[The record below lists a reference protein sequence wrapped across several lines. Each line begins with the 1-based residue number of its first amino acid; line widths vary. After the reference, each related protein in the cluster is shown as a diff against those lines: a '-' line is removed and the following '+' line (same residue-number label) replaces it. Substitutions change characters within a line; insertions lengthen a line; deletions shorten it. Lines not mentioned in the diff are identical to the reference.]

1 VRITQQRDQT
11 ASRAAQQTPAHG
23 VTQAPRWIQAK
34 GWPVARWRKLLRRCE
49 VVLTRSLVV
58 AAVPLTGAAVLAPS
72 TSVVVLVAVTEVAAL
87 AILRLSQIRL
97 QGQGSK
103 GALKVL
109 DKMDGA
115 ASVTVNVDG
124 SFHVRRHPPTPEQ
137 ELKPTRR
144 VSTGE

>member
-1 VRITQQRDQT
+1 M
-11 ASRAAQQTPAHG
+11 ASSPLGAS
-23 VTQAPRWIQAK
+23 
-34 GWPVARWRKLLRRCE
+34 LLRRCE
-49 VVLTRSLVV
+49 VALTRSLVV

-72 TSVVVLVAVTEVAAL
+72 TSVVVLVAVTELAAL

-109 DKMDGA
+109 EKMDGA

-124 SFHVRRHPPTPEQ
+124 SFDVRRHLPAPEH
-137 ELKPTRR
+137 ELKPSRR
-144 VSTGE
+144 PALGR